1 MNVQSTVRPSVWIG
15 CLACYT
21 SGRLVGEWCEAED
34 LGDIT
39 PDDLHGTP
47 THHEELWCFDHE
59 GFPTGTSEISPRT
72 ASLWGELYSEVGQE
86 QWGAL
91 KAWVEDGACV
101 IDSDGLPD
109 RSSFEERYRGC
120 WSSFRDYLNEEIEL
134 LQQDW
139 PDEAVRYFDDE
150 AYERDAM
157 YDYTVLDAPGG
168 AVYVFANC

>member
-1 MNVQSTVRPSVWIG
+1 MHTFVRPAVWLG

-21 SGRLVGEWCEAED
+21 EGRLVGRWCDAED
-34 LGDIT
+34 AEGVT
-39 PDDLHGTP
+39 PEELHVGP
-47 THHEELWCFDHE
+47 TSHEELWCLDLE
-59 GFPTGTSEISPRT
+59 GFPACSGEFSPET
-72 ASLWGELYSEVGQE
+72 ATLWGELYSEVGDE

-101 IDSDGLPD
+101 IDSDGLPE

-120 WSSFRDYLNEEIEL
+120 WSSFLDYLNEEIEL

-150 AYERDAM
+150 AYERDAK

-168 AVYVFANC
+168 AVYVLANC